1 MAQRLAGTLTATGG
15 EAVRT
20 LLELMKPGVSPSTR
34 LGAARV
40 VLESGVKLREI
51 TELQERIA
59 ALEQLQVETQQK

>member
-1 MAQRLAGTLTATGG
+1 
-15 EAVRT
+15 VRT

-51 TELQERIA
+51 TELQERIT
-59 ALEQLQVETQQK
+59 ALEERQAETRQK

>member
-1 MAQRLAGTLTATGG
+1 
-15 EAVRT
+15 
-20 LLELMKPGVSPSTR
+20 
-34 LGAARV
+34 